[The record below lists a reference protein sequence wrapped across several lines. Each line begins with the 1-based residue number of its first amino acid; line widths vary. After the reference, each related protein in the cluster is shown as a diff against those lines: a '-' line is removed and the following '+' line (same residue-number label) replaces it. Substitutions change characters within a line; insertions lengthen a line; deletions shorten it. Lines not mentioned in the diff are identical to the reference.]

1 MVGKYIL
8 KRLLIGVLTVY
19 IIITGAFFLIRSVPG
34 DPVTIWLGDYMTPE
48 LKNQLIR
55 SWGLDKPFYQQYLI
69 FLGKIVQGDLGT
81 SLRSNMPVLDLIKRI
96 YPFTIRLMI
105 GGVILGAL
113 LGIIFGIFAAARQ
126 NSVLDLAA
134 MVNSFI
140 YISMPSFL
148 LALILLYIFSIKLG
162 WFPMI
167 GGETPNR
174 YSTYLPYLVLPWF
187 CLGLRSTGMI
197 SRMVRSTMLDVLSA
211 DYIRTARSKGLSER
225 FVLYKHALRNTLTS
239 VVSLIG
245 SELIVMLG
253 GTVIVEVVFSRPG
266 LGMLYFTAVS
276 SRDYPLMQGCILTIA
291 AMVICVNL
299 IIDISYAII
308 DPRIREVYLSR

>member
-8 KRLLIGVLTVY
+8 KRLLIGILTVY
-19 IIITGAFFLIRSVPG
+19 IIISGAFVLIRSVPG
-34 DPVTIWLGDYMTPE
+34 DPAAIWLGDYLTPE
-48 LKNQLIR
+48 LRNQLTK
-55 SWGLDKPFYQQYLI
+55 SWGLDKPIYQQYLI

-81 SLRSNMPVLDLIKRI
+81 SLRSNMPVVDLIKRI

-105 GGVILGAL
+105 GSAILGAL
-113 LGIIFGIFAAARQ
+113 LGILLGVFAATHQ
-126 NSVLDLAA
+126 NSILDLVT
-134 MVNSFI
+134 MVSSFI
-140 YISMPSFL
+140 SISMPSFL
-148 LALILLYIFSIKLG
+148 LALILLYIFSVNLG

-167 GGETPNR
+167 GGETPNK
-174 YSTYLPYLVLPWF
+174 YSTYIPYLILPWF
-187 CLGLRSTGMI
+187 CIGLRNTGMI
-197 SRMVRSTMLDVLSA
+197 SRMVRSTMLDVLNA
-211 DYIRTARSKGLSER
+211 DYIRTARSKGLSEK

-239 VVSLIG
+239 IISLIG

-253 GTVIVEVVFSRPG
+253 GVVIVEVVFSRPG

-291 AMVICVNL
+291 VMVVCVNL
-299 IIDISYAII
+299 IVDISYAII